1 MEMETAAGRDVT
13 DPPPPPVF
21 ARGPFALQQWPFGA
35 VMRPGDWVAA
45 GIFLGCAAF
54 LENVIVGFMCAAV
67 FAVYLAASTD

>member
-1 MEMETAAGRDVT
+1 MDDETTGHSDLN
-13 DPPPPPVF
+13 PPPPPVF
-21 ARGPFALQQWPFGA
+21 ASEPFIVQRWPFGA

-54 LENVIVGFMCAAV
+54 LENIAVGLTCAAV